1 MSNARFRGGRQR
13 PVFEPTVAAPAIAQP
28 AMPAGKWIVHWRR
41 IGLVLCGLL
50 FLAVAAGAPLFLN
63 ACMQTREATIQ
74 DPKTGEPYYVGE
86 GGKAT
91 KERIDPKTGLE
102 RARATVPESTG
113 QTENMIDGA
122 RSLTGMLPGPFGFIA
137 DALLG
142 VGALAGGVAYKIQRR
157 KRLEE
162 LGLSEEVIETADD
175 VEEARKKLTNHPDPK
190 VQKRVA
196 EVRTRRNKPKP
207 A

>member
-13 PVFEPTVAAPAIAQP
+13 PVFETTIAAPAMTQP
-28 AMPAGKWIVHWRR
+28 AMPGGKWIIHWRR
-41 IGLVLCGLL
+41 IGLALCGLL
-50 FLAVAAGAPLFLN
+50 FFAAAAGVPLFLN

-74 DPKTGEPYYVGE
+74 DPKTGEPYYVGDN
-86 GGKAT
+86 GKAT
-91 KERIDPKTGLE
+91 KERIDPRTGQE

-122 RSLTGMLPGPFGFIA
+122 KSLTGMLPGPFGFIA
-137 DALLG
+137 DAVLG
-142 VGALAGGVAYKIQRR
+142 VGAIAGGLAYRIQRR

-162 LGLSEEVIETADD
+162 LGLTEEVIEIADED
-175 VEEARKKLTNHPDPK
+175 ESARKKLTNAKNPK
-190 VQKRVA
+190 VQEKVAQVRRKRA
-196 EVRTRRNKPKP
+196 APSP

>member
-1 MSNARFRGGRQR
+1 MSNARFRGGRLR
-13 PVFEPTVAAPAIAQP
+13 PVLQPTIAAPSLTAP

-41 IGLVLCGLL
+41 IGLVFCGLL
-50 FLAVAAGAPLFLN
+50 FLAAAAGAPLFLN

-91 KERIDPKTGLE
+91 KERVDPKTGQD
-102 RARATVPESTG
+102 RPRATVPESTG

-142 VGALAGGVAYKIQRR
+142 VGALAGGVAYRIQRR

-190 VQKRVA
+190 VQRRVA
-196 EVRTRRNKPKP
+196 EVRTRRNKPKL